1 MPRPNP
7 VTLRYWHLW
16 KERLEPELAEAAPP
30 EMAEAKRSAA
40 NQLATRL
47 LIQSQMLIPQ
57 QRWVQPTL
65 AVAKASA
72 LMANALWSHEDQE
85 ALDKMV
91 AILNDDGLAFPSLE
105 LQASAVG
112 ADTQEGVIMPSQPIK
127 AKITLVRKHAHAE
140 GDPTPEC
147 FASNDGIYEAYW
159 LYLEGVKPEGTAN
172 SLVMAQPMVVK
183 DLKAT
188 AVTAEATFTA
198 PPDPGK

>member
-85 ALDKMV
+85 GVCEPLPGAAPHL
-91 AILNDDGLAFPSLE
+91 SR
-105 LQASAVG
+105 ASAFSHLPASPHATREQRSIRWSQSSMMTDSPSPRSSSRPPPSAPTRRRG
-112 ADTQEGVIMPSQPIK
+112 SSCRASPSRRKSPLCGSTPTQRETRRRS
-127 AKITLVRKHAHAE
+127 
-140 GDPTPEC
+140 
-147 FASNDGIYEAYW
+147 ASLQMTCAAA
-159 LYLEGVKPEGTAN
+159 LLH
-172 SLVMAQPMVVK
+172 
-183 DLKAT
+183 
-188 AVTAEATFTA
+188 TA
-198 PPDPGK
+198 PHPA